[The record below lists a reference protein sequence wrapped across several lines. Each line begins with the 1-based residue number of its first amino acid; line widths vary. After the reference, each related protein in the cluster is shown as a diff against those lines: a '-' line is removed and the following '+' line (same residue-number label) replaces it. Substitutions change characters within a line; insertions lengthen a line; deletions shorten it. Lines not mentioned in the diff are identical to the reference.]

1 MPESADLMIY
11 WHDAPR
17 RRGDVVTIPTIW
29 LALVLSLFV
38 HIAALWEFLPKLPLA
53 PGDAAEVGKVG
64 ERLAV
69 RLAPAQTQLPSTPS
83 PPAQGT
89 PASPSQKAQPSS
101 PKPRPQK
108 ATPPAAPT
116 PPSVALAPPS
126 VRERP
131 ALPMPAPSPAQP
143 VAPPVAPPAP
153 PSLPMEGDLSSFIA
167 ARRRARGDPEP
178 STSMGNASNAAP
190 AESETARRDRIV
202 AANLAS
208 NSTPTF
214 GTEPKNSGGIF
225 QLRRVGYDDAEFTFF
240 GWNKDIRRRAS
251 QKIEVRKGNNS
262 DIQIAVVRRIIEVI
276 RDYEQE
282 DFSWSST
289 RLGRVII
296 LSARPT
302 DNAGLEEFMMQ
313 EFFSAPKP

>member
-1 MPESADLMIY
+1 MPESADLMIV

-17 RRGDVVTIPTIW
+17 RRGDVVTIRTIW
-29 LALVLSLFV
+29 LTLVLSLFV
-38 HIAALWEFLPKLPLA
+38 HLAALWEFLPKLPLL
-53 PGDAAEVGKVG
+53 PGEATEAAKVG

-69 RLAPAQTQLPSTPS
+69 RLAPAQTQSPSVPS
-83 PPAQGT
+83 PPAQGA
-89 PASPSQKAQPSS
+89 PAPSAPKAQPSS
-101 PKPRPQK
+101 PRPRPEK
-108 ATPPAAPT
+108 AIPPPLPTPPAIAT
-116 PPSVALAPPS
+116 APS

-131 ALPMPAPSPAQP
+131 ALPAP
-143 VAPPVAPPAP
+143 APPVATPAP
-153 PSLPMEGDLSSFIA
+153 PSPPVEGDLSSLIA

-178 STSMGNASNAAP
+178 SASAGSASNAVP
-190 AESETARRDRIV
+190 NESDSARRDRIV

-208 NSTPTF
+208 LNAPTF

-225 QLRRVGYDDAEFTFF
+225 QIRSIGYDDAEFTFF

-262 DIQIAVVRRIIEVI
+262 DIRIAVVRRIIEII

-282 DFSWSST
+282 DFSWSSQ
-289 RLGRVII
+289 RLGRVMV
-296 LSARPT
+296 LSARPA

-313 EFFSAPKP
+313 EFFSGSRP